1 MMLQELERI
10 VKKMYYLYFAGYIY
24 GGSMVEKKLR
34 PRRGPKINTEQKAL
48 REVWLKR
55 MLEYYSYEESL
66 KRAIGT
72 IRQDEKLRKVCKI
85 NTDKRAKAYYKRACK
100 DYRKLFSLIELIHST
115 HTVAFSCADKEKRKI
130 QRRFDEIG
138 IRDFIND
145 LLTPNNNKIYK
156 TSDWRTINYLRRHR
170 KSDVLKLGYMNRI
183 YSWSIV
189 SELLSKLDYR
199 FNGKE
204 YDKDEG
210 ERVNIDEALKRVWE
224 SYLLGSMPQDTFL
237 IEDYARMRDAMDRD
251 IVLLIRKNEEQVE
264 VQRLFQEFCDNTD
277 MKFSATIK
285 TKLNDLAKDLHK
297 ALIRKEDSSL
307 ENDGRSVQA
316 LEEFKLQYKGK
327 ALSDVTDI
335 QLTFEYYDYCVNNHH
350 FSKIPMELVEKIVI
364 YESDIID
371 TILDKYCNEK
381 RVKMSEQQRKHLRLR
396 SSIILKEVEDRL
408 RRNKT

>member
-1 MMLQELERI
+1 
-10 VKKMYYLYFAGYIY
+10 
-24 GGSMVEKKLR
+24 
-34 PRRGPKINTEQKAL
+34 
-48 REVWLKR
+48 
-55 MLEYYSYEESL
+55 
-66 KRAIGT
+66 
-72 IRQDEKLRKVCKI
+72 
-85 NTDKRAKAYYKRACK
+85 
-100 DYRKLFSLIELIHST
+100 
-115 HTVAFSCADKEKRKI
+115 
-130 QRRFDEIG
+130 
-138 IRDFIND
+138 
-145 LLTPNNNKIYK
+145 
-156 TSDWRTINYLRRHR
+156 
-170 KSDVLKLGYMNRI
+170 
-183 YSWSIV
+183 
-189 SELLSKLDYR
+189 
-199 FNGKE
+199 
-204 YDKDEG
+204 
-210 ERVNIDEALKRVWE
+210 
-224 SYLLGSMPQDTFL
+224 MPQDTFL